1 MKKQSFTL
9 LLLVTSLFTACSLFE
24 DDEAEKTVFGVW
36 YADQGNAGYKI
47 TTNESV
53 RAVDPFKSN
62 GEIKISGDFSNK
74 LHYIGLSDFGKDHK
88 YLRIYNWF
96 ESVSQGQFYFMAIDL
111 GKTSD
116 NVTVYIQDQ
125 NERYTV
131 GGTIEYSFDNETLS
145 ISNQTISQNN
155 INITLDGTISL
166 EFVNLKANEPYY
178 FYYPSES
185 YFNRPTTLN
194 IADGKPVIW
203 NQENIYNGTLST
215 TETTIE
221 LEKMWG
227 YDEIIWNYEL
237 LDNGLNL
244 STERNACGGPGYG
257 CISTL
262 VNVKEQMFLDAQFI
276 DNRSFRAAD

>member
-1 MKKQSFTL
+1 MKKHSIAILFL
-9 LLLVTSLFTACSLFE
+9 LFNFFNGCSLFE
-24 DDEAEKTVFGVW
+24 DDEKEKTIYGVW
-36 YADQGNAGYKI
+36 YADRGNAGYKI
-47 TTNESV
+47 TTDESV

-62 GEIKISGDFSNK
+62 GEIKISGDFNNK
-74 LHYIGLSDFGKDHK
+74 LYYIYLVVLGEDHN
-88 YLRIYNWF
+88 YLRIHNWF
-96 ESVSQGQFYFMAIDL
+96 ESVSQGQFYFMVIDL
-111 GKTSD
+111 GQTSD

-125 NERYTV
+125 IDSYSV
-131 GGTIEYSFDNETLS
+131 GGTIEYLFDGEILS

-166 EFVNLKANEPYY
+166 EYVNLIANEPYY

-194 IADGKPVIW
+194 IAEDKPVNW
-203 NQENIYNGTLST
+203 NQERRYDGTLNT
-215 TETTIE
+215 TENTIE
-221 LEKMWG
+221 VEKMWG

-244 STERNACGGPGYG
+244 STERNACNDPGYD

-262 VNVKEQMFLDAQFI
+262 FNVKEQMLLDAQFV
-276 DNRSFRAAD
+276 DNRSFRAAG